1 MGAWSFKMNMM
12 KSVFCMF
19 HKFHMKGLRV
29 KAVVDGPT
37 GPAKSGPLFRP
48 SMFSAVTLFG
58 AVCLLSPA
66 FSKKSGGTLFLVFRG
81 AWCVVRGAWCV
92 VRGAWR
98 VVRGAWFRVFS
109 GYFVPLT
116 PPTVSVRSF

>member
-1 MGAWSFKMNMM
+1 
-12 KSVFCMF
+12 MF
-19 HKFHMKGLRV
+19 FLLFFWVVGCGKGVGYLTSPGRQLIL
-29 KAVVDGPT
+29 ASSWAR
-37 GPAKSGPLFRP
+37 PAILVASKGRGG
-48 SMFSAVTLFG
+48 MF
-58 AVCLLSPA
+58 LLSPA

-109 GYFVPLT
+109 VYFVPLT